1 MSAIPARAGAA
12 RTPRAVPDALVARL
26 RRLTTFERVIVANS
40 AIIVVGTAA
49 GWWITQHN
57 PEPYHYLIDTT
68 FIALAAV
75 ICVLVNFLLL
85 RAAFAPLHGVLAT
98 IRSIEAGDVEARAP
112 SDVAD
117 ADARTLARAF
127 NDMLDRLAHA
137 HREAAVR
144 VLQAQEDE
152 RRRIALELHDET
164 GQSLTALTLHAEV
177 VHQLLSAMPGDA
189 AGDARRQVERLGAL
203 AQRTL
208 AEVQALSRQ
217 LRPPL
222 LDDLGLPAAL
232 RWLAE
237 DARER
242 LRLAVDVRV
251 SGMADREDRMD
262 DDAADGCA
270 LAAEDAAHRDA
281 VETALFR
288 VAQECLTN
296 AARHGR
302 ARRVRIA
309 LRLSP
314 ERAWLTVVDDGA
326 GFTPRRPPARPD
338 ARRGL
343 GLEGM
348 RERLRLLDGQL
359 RIRSHPG
366 RGCAI
371 RAVVPLAPSTARY
384 TPIPTG
390 EAAHGRD

>member
-1 MSAIPARAGAA
+1 
-12 RTPRAVPDALVARL
+12 
-26 RRLTTFERVIVANS
+26 
-40 AIIVVGTAA
+40 
-49 GWWITQHN
+49 
-57 PEPYHYLIDTT
+57 
-68 FIALAAV
+68 
-75 ICVLVNFLLL
+75 
-85 RAAFAPLHGVLAT
+85 
-98 IRSIEAGDVEARAP
+98 
-112 SDVAD
+112 
-117 ADARTLARAF
+117 
-127 NDMLDRLAHA
+127 
-137 HREAAVR
+137 
-144 VLQAQEDE
+144 
-152 RRRIALELHDET
+152 
-164 GQSLTALTLHAEV
+164 
-177 VHQLLSAMPGDA
+177 MPGDA

-302 ARRVRIA
+302 AQRVRIA

-326 GFTPRRPPARPD
+326 GFTPPPTPARPD

-366 RGCAI
+366 HGCAI
-371 RAVVPLAPSTARY
+371 RATVPLAPSTPRAI
-384 TPIPTG
+384 PLPTG
-390 EAAHGRD
+390 RATYGHD

>member
-1 MSAIPARAGAA
+1 M
-12 RTPRAVPDALVARL
+12 
-26 RRLTTFERVIVANS
+26 
-40 AIIVVGTAA
+40 
-49 GWWITQHN
+49 
-57 PEPYHYLIDTT
+57 
-68 FIALAAV
+68 
-75 ICVLVNFLLL
+75 LVNFLLL
-85 RAAFAPLHGVLAT
+85 RAAFAPLRGVLAT
-98 IRSIEAGDVEARAP
+98 IRSIEGGDVEARAP

-177 VHQLLSAMPGDA
+177 VHQLLSAMPGDT
-189 AGDARRQVERLGAL
+189 AGEARRQVERLGAL

-242 LRLAVDVRV
+242 LRMAVDVRV
-251 SGMADREDRMD
+251 SGLD
-262 DDAADGCA
+262 DGAAAGRTVA
-270 LAAEDAAHRDA
+270 LAAEDSAHRDA

-309 LRLSP
+309 LHLSP

-326 GFTPRRPPARPD
+326 GFTPRHPPTRSD
-338 ARRGL
+338 TRRGL
-343 GLEGM
+343 GLDGM

-359 RIRSHPG
+359 RVRSHPG

-371 RAVVPLAPSTARY
+371 RAMVPLAPSTSHDI
-384 TPIPTG
+384 PISTG
-390 EAAHGRD
+390 GAAHGCD